1 MKRRLA
7 SALLLLCVGSPTSV
21 LKAQN
26 AAQPAA
32 AAPAAAAPAPDSADK
47 LSQEQIDQLVA
58 PIALYPDDLLT
69 QMLMA
74 STYPLEIVQADRWV
88 KAHKDLKGDAL
99 NKELESQTWDAS
111 VKALV
116 AFPDT
121 LSMMSEKLDITSKL
135 GDAFIA
141 QQKDVMDAI
150 QRLRNKAQAAGNL
163 QSNQQQTVTVQPAAA
178 GSQTQTI
185 IIQPA
190 QPEVVYVPQY
200 NPTVVYGA
208 WPYPAYPPAPYYPPG
223 YVAGTAILSF
233 GVGVA
238 VGAVWANNSWGHCNW
253 NSGSVNINRNTN
265 INVNNNNFNNANI
278 NRNNTN
284 INRNNTN
291 VGGGGQQWQHNP
303 QHRQGVPYSN
313 KATAQ
318 QFGGVDRAQASQAR
332 NDFRGRESGGQSPFG
347 GNQAGNRDGNRGQG
361 GVGQG
366 GAGQN
371 RPSQGGA
378 GQGAQN
384 RGGQSGAFGDV
395 NRGGGAA
402 RDASDRGASSRN
414 GAGQGGGSR
423 QQGAGG
429 GGAARQQAQ
438 APRPQAQ
445 QRSAPASRPTGGGSR
460 SGGGGSRGGGGRR

>member
-1 MKRRLA
+1 MKRRF
-7 SALLLLCVGSPTSV
+7 ALPLILLCVGSPSSI
-21 LKAQN
+21 LMAQN
-26 AAQPAA
+26 AAQPAQA
-32 AAPAAAAPAPDSADK
+32 QPAPAPAPAPAGADAADK
-47 LSQEQIDQLVA
+47 LTQEQIDQLVA

-88 KAHKDLKGDAL
+88 KSHKDLKGDAL

-223 YVAGTAILSF
+223 YVAGTALLSF

-238 VGAVWANNSWGHCNW
+238 VGAIWNNNCWGHSNW
-253 NSGSVNINRNTN
+253 NGGTVNINNNFNRNTN
-265 INVNNNNFNNANI
+265 INNI
-278 NRNNTN
+278 NSGNRNN
-284 INRNNTN
+284 INGGNRTN
-291 VGGGGQQWQHNP
+291 VGGGGGGQWQHNP

-313 KATAQ
+313 KATAN

-347 GNQAGNRDGNRGQG
+347 GNQAGNRGGAGQG

-366 GAGQN
+366 GAG
-371 RPSQGGA
+371 G
-378 GQGAQN
+378 N
-384 RGGQSGAFGDV
+384 RGGSAQTRPANNGAFGGV
-395 NRGGGAA
+395 NQGGGAA
-402 RDASDRGASSRN
+402 RDASNRGSNSRGTASQTP
-414 GAGQGGGSR
+414 AR
-423 QQGAGG
+423 QNNAGG
-429 GGAARQQAQ
+429 GGGGN
-438 APRPQAQ
+438 RPQAQ
-445 QRSAPASRPTGGGSR
+445 QSRGGGGGARSAPASRPTGGGSR
-460 SGGGGSRGGGGRR
+460 GGGSRGGGGRGGGGRR

>member
-1 MKRRLA
+1 MKRRFALP
-7 SALLLLCVGSPTSV
+7 LLLLCVGTPASV
-21 LKAQN
+21 LRAQN
-26 AAQPAA
+26 SEQPAAPAPAA
-32 AAPAAAAPAPDSADK
+32 AAPAAAPADAGDK
-47 LSQEQIDQLVA
+47 LSQEQLEQLVA

-74 STYPLEIVQADRWV
+74 STYPLEIVQADRWL
-88 KAHKDLKGDAL
+88 KANKDLKGDAL
-99 NKELESQTWDAS
+99 EKALESQTWDAS

-121 LSMMSEKLDITSKL
+121 LAMMSEKLDITSQL

-150 QRLRNKAQAAGNL
+150 QRLRNKAHTQGNL
-163 QSNQQQTVTVQPAAA
+163 QSNQQQTVTVEPAAA

-190 QPEVVYVPQY
+190 QPETVYVPQY

-223 YVAGTAILSF
+223 YVAGTALLSF

-238 VGAVWANNSWGHCNW
+238 VGAIWNNNCWGHSNW
-253 NSGSVNINRNTN
+253 NGGSVNINNNFNRNTN
-265 INVNNNNFNNANI
+265 INNSG
-278 NRNNTN
+278 NRTN
-284 INRNNTN
+284 INGGNRTN
-291 VGGGGQQWQHNP
+291 VGGGGGGQWKHNP

-347 GNQAGNRDGNRGQG
+347 GNQAGNRGGAGQG
-361 GVGQG
+361 GVGG
-366 GAGQN
+366 
-371 RPSQGGA
+371 
-378 GQGAQN
+378 N
-384 RGGQSGAFGDV
+384 RGGSAQTRPANNGAFGGV
-395 NRGGGAA
+395 NQGGGAA
-402 RDASDRGASSRN
+402 RDASNRGSNSRGTASQQPARQ
-414 GAGQGGGSR
+414 QGGGARQNTGGGGR
-423 QQGAGG
+423 QQAQPSRGG
-429 GGAARQQAQ
+429 GGA
-438 APRPQAQ
+438 

-460 SGGGGSRGGGGRR
+460 GGGGGGRGGGGRR